1 MTAEGAYALTQPGPA
16 SSPAGMAYI
25 PMQRRYREHISCGSS
40 RAATR
45 GDADEM
51 ADDSVVIDLVAG
63 ARNGDKQAWDAL
75 VERYAPLI
83 WSICRRHRL
92 GGADANDVG
101 QSVWLRLVD
110 QLDRVRDPAALP
122 GWLATTTRREC
133 VRVLRAAY
141 GPHTAVYALDV
152 ENMPDNQAGTA
163 EQELLAAE
171 RHAALR
177 EAFTHLPPEGQQLI
191 ALLIADPPVPY
202 AEISARLGI
211 PVGSIGPNRSRCLD
225 KIRRYPAIAALIDAR
240 SHHRGQHDR
249 DRRGDPGQQIS

>member
-1 MTAEGAYALTQPGPA
+1 MIHESR
-16 SSPAGMAYI
+16 SSAAHPTCDG
-25 PMQRRYREHISCGSS
+25 
-40 RAATR
+40 RAVT
-45 GDADEM
+45 
-51 ADDSVVIDLVAG
+51 DLVVR
-63 ARNGDKQAWDAL
+63 ARDGDKQAWDEL

-92 GGADANDVG
+92 GGADADDVG

-133 VRVLRAAY
+133 VWVLRAAH
-141 GPHTAVYALDV
+141 GPHAAAYAPDI
-152 ENMPDNQAGTA
+152 ENMPDEQAETA

-171 RHAALR
+171 RRTALR
-177 EAFTHLPPEGQQLI
+177 EAFTHLPSEGQQLI

-202 AEISARLGI
+202 AEISAKLGI

-225 KIRRYPAIAALIDAR
+225 KIRRYPAIAALIDAGSR
-240 SHHRGQHDR
+240 HQGQHDR
-249 DRRGDPGQQIS
+249 DRRGDPGQQVS